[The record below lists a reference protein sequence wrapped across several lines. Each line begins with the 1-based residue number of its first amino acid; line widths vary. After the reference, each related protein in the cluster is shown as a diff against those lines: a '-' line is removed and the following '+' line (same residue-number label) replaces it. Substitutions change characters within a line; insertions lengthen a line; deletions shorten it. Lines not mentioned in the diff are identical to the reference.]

1 MSKQV
6 GTLVQKSDLKEFDGG
21 FRVQEFYL
29 DCKRYNQDDG
39 TEYPNMLKFQ
49 VVGDKISLL
58 EQFQRGDKIQVDYSP
73 KGRVYQK
80 DDGTTGHVQNLNVF
94 KIERVGFSQPVPAA
108 NQYNANQNNNVFGNG
123 DDDDLPF

>member
-94 KIERVGFSQPVPAA
+94 K
-108 NQYNANQNNNVFGNG
+108 
-123 DDDDLPF
+123 

>member
-49 VVGDKISLL
+49 VVVTLKHSRQDVLTLSTKIMQATKL
-58 EQFQRGDKIQVDYSP
+58 
-73 KGRVYQK
+73 
-80 DDGTTGHVQNLNVF
+80 NL
-94 KIERVGFSQPVPAA
+94 
-108 NQYNANQNNNVFGNG
+108 YTH
-123 DDDDLPF
+123 